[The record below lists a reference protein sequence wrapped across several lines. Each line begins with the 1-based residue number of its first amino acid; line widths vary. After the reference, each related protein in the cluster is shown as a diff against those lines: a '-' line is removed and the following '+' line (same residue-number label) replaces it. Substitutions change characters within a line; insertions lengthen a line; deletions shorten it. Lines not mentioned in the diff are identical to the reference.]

1 MPLNR
6 RTNTTAFVDRYLVS
20 VILLYLLVKNQST
33 FFVLHTYIDMI
44 VKNGHRFPS
53 EMLYLQNVRDKKKLI
68 LDAKKYRN
76 LHDREALE
84 FDTKLPDTYLI
95 YVLMRKQFKSIY
107 IIQTTFIID
116 RFIFVISNTLFVLN
130 FNIIYH
136 KHNSCI
142 LLNHY
147 LP

>member
-1 MPLNR
+1 
-6 RTNTTAFVDRYLVS
+6 
-20 VILLYLLVKNQST
+20 
-33 FFVLHTYIDMI
+33 MI

-116 RFIFVISNTLFVLN
+116 KHFICLDF
-130 FNIIYH
+130 
-136 KHNSCI
+136 
-142 LLNHY
+142 
-147 LP
+147 